1 LAEAPVARDLF
12 IDIIGPFLNETDPK
26 NLRKL
31 YFKPVDDIDEFTTFM
46 TDIAAILI

>member
-1 LAEAPVARDLF
+1 MAKDLF
-12 IDIIGPFLNETDPK
+12 VDIIGPFLNETDLK

-31 YFKPVDDIDEFTTFM
+31 YFKPVDDIEDFAIFM